1 MMIKT
6 NRLTLRPFRE
16 FVTFVNDVDG
26 NTICENTIQWAV
38 LKWEW
43 EAQKC
48 EQPE

>member
-1 MMIKT
+1 MIKT
-6 NRLTLRPFRE
+6 ERLTLRPFRE
-16 FVTFVNDVDG
+16 FEPFVGNADG
-26 NTICENTIQWAV
+26 NPIYENTIQWTV

>member
-1 MMIKT
+1 MIKT
-6 NRLTLRPFRE
+6 ERLTLRPFRE
-16 FVTFVNDVDG
+16 FVTFVSDADG
-26 NTICENTIQWAV
+26 NHIYANTIQGAI